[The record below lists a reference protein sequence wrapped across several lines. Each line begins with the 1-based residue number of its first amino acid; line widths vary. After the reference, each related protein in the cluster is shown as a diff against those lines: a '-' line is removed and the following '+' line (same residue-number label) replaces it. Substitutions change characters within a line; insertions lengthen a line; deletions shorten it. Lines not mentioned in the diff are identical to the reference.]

1 MPVYKDKN
9 GTWYVMTRCD
19 DWQGQRK
26 QKCKR
31 GFKTKREAQ
40 DWERRFLLQQGGE
53 LDMLFKDFYKLYEQD
68 MKARLKQNTWEH
80 MPDMEKVKALTSLL
94 EERSGLDV
102 REAVVRFYNYLSI
115 EETRIYDKE
124 TDYLLNT
131 LGVEIELPF

>member
-40 DWERRFLLQQGGE
+40 DWERRFLL
-53 LDMLFKDFYKLYEQD
+53 
-68 MKARLKQNTWEH
+68 
-80 MPDMEKVKALTSLL
+80 
-94 EERSGLDV
+94 
-102 REAVVRFYNYLSI
+102 
-115 EETRIYDKE
+115 
-124 TDYLLNT
+124 
-131 LGVEIELPF
+131 

>member
-1 MPVYKDKN
+1 MSVYKDKN

-40 DWERRFLLQQGGE
+40 DWERRFLLQQGGD

-68 MKARLKQNTWEH
+68 MKAAFRKW
-80 MPDMEKVKALTSLL
+80 
-94 EERSGLDV
+94 G
-102 REAVVRFYNYLSI
+102 YNGYDEL
-115 EETRIYDKE
+115 RIVWRKGFGNSVQVFVMVDK
-124 TDYLLNT
+124 
-131 LGVEIELPF
+131 G

>member
-40 DWERRFLLQQGGE
+40 DWERRFLLQQGGD

-68 MKARLKQNTWEH
+68 MKARLKDDSKPEEIEDTIE
-80 MPDMEKVKALTSLL
+80 KALKLY
-94 EERSGLDV
+94 
-102 REAVVRFYNYLSI
+102 F
-115 EETRIYDKE
+115 ET
-124 TDYLLNT
+124 
-131 LGVEIELPF
+131 GVHKG

>member
-40 DWERRFLLQQGGE
+40 DWERRFLLQQGGD

-80 MPDMEKVKALTSLL
+80 KACVIKSKIYFLFFYSGCTRMTVSRSSL
-94 EERSGLDV
+94 RRWTGS
-102 REAVVRFYNYLSI
+102 
-115 EETRIYDKE
+115 
-124 TDYLLNT
+124 
-131 LGVEIELPF
+131 